1 MDESEKQENWWS
13 TDPSSIG
20 FMKHLNPRL
29 PWVIK
34 NLKKIV
40 EHKPEVEED
49 AVESE
54 MIEETV
60 SLDFREHGFSLGK
73 H

>member
-1 MDESEKQENWWS
+1 M
-13 TDPSSIG
+13 
-20 FMKHLNPRL
+20 
-29 PWVIK
+29 IK

-60 SLDFREHGFSLGK
+60 SLDFRVHGFNLGK
-73 H
+73 PPN